1 MSRSMEVDLRLTQ
14 YPAHSLQR
22 IRAMESPVKPI
33 IVTTPENV
41 PSPAISKVFKQFL
54 EHVNEYIVSRNE
66 ILINLFM
73 ADPMV
78 KW

>member
-33 IVTTPENV
+33 IVTAPENV

-54 EHVNEYIVSRNE
+54 EHV
-66 ILINLFM
+66 
-73 ADPMV
+73 
-78 KW
+78 